1 LTPHWLFGKETSLE
15 RISEAVLEFIE
26 KKRNGKTI
34 KLIRILSDTPD
45 KEVLGYRGLFRIE
58 NNEYEVHIRHK
69 KTGKT
74 EMSIKSGIV
83 NKICLGMVIIT
94 GILAGITA
102 LIIAG
107 LRTFTALGTFIAA
120 FLLFGLIFILNKNK
134 GYEFE
139 KRERFMQ
146 EIITFTVNK
155 VSNYPP

>member
-1 LTPHWLFGKETSLE
+1 MTPHWVFGKEISLE

-34 KLIRILSDTPD
+34 KLLRILSPD
-45 KEVLGYRGLFRIE
+45 KEVLGFRGIFRIE
-58 NNEYEVHIRHK
+58 DDEYEVYIRSK

-74 EMSIKSGIV
+74 EMHIKSGIV

-139 KRERFMQ
+139 KRERLMQ

-155 VSNYPP
+155 VSSYPP

>member
-1 LTPHWLFGKETSLE
+1 MTPHWLFGKETSLE
-15 RISEAVLEFIE
+15 GISEAVLEFIE

-74 EMSIKSGIV
+74 EMRIKSGIV

-139 KRERFMQ
+139 KRERLMQ

-155 VSNYPP
+155 VSSYPP